1 MKKVEL
7 IAVVNRQ
14 MRIAIIIAFVALVCM
29 FSPVFLSMSEELGH
43 YVFSSALLFFGIGS
57 GLALAFFWFGGVV
70 GSLD

>member
-1 MKKVEL
+1 MTYQCLPSEEEFQQRNL
-7 IAVVNRQ
+7 Y
-14 MRIAIIIAFVALVCM
+14 
-29 FSPVFLSMSEELGH
+29 VFLSMSEELGH